1 MRRNGLITIR
11 SRKYLLLN
19 GNLFGYISKDNK
31 NDRTLV
37 FDLIHNKGE
46 LTFSITN
53 LETKEEQSIEEPTSN
68 RYFFHID
75 KGCRYQYKIIAKK
88 AHGSYYI
95 GISKKDIKV
104 TLLNNLSILNEM
116 NVFYVSSTK
125 LVSNSGQNSTSFM
138 KYEDKYR
145 LLFKMI
151 KSNKEKY
158 IIVLQE
164 LLNKNELRYLLEK
177 IYKKSNKDIS
187 IGVYD
192 DSFVKEY
199 SGMVEDYHLDIS
211 DFPIAEGLKPFRPFV
226 VH

>member
-1 MRRNGLITIR
+1 MRKNGVITIR
-11 SRKYLLLN
+11 SRKYLLLSS
-19 GNLFGYISKDNK
+19 NLFGYISKNDK
-31 NDRTLV
+31 YDRTLV
-37 FDLIHNKGE
+37 FDLTHDQGE

-53 LETKEEQSIEEPTSN
+53 LETKKEQSIKEPTSN

-75 KGCRYQYKIIAKK
+75 KGCSYRYKIVAKK
-88 AHGSYYI
+88 AYGSYFI
-95 GISKKDIKV
+95 GVSKKDIKV
-104 TLLNNLSILNEM
+104 NLLNDLSILNEM

-125 LVSNSGQNSTSFM
+125 LVSNSGQNSASFM

-145 LLFKMI
+145 SLFKMI

-164 LLNKNELRYLLEK
+164 MLNKNELSYLLEK

-192 DSFVKEY
+192 DSFIKEY
-199 SGMVEDYHLDIS
+199 PEIIENYHLDIS
-211 DFPIAEGLKPFRPFV
+211 DFPIVEELKPFRPFV